1 MNFGQSQRHNDL
13 SAVRWF
19 DAYRGSFALFA
30 LKLRGVEHQPLA
42 TTPALLCTGLIRLR
56 WRPGEKRRGSLMTD
70 PFNVLVPRQNTQQP
84 DQTVAATAPSSL
96 AHRSPQG
103 GWVAASDAQFPQ
115 QPQQQPQ
122 QYQYPL
128 PLGGNQTRH
137 NFVLHG
143 SHIMQTGMGN
153 ASTPASQ
160 PFGHSLPGH
169 QAVAGSGH
177 PGASFP
183 VASGHTMMAA
193 VTPPWV
199 NAMGARGG
207 AASTMHQISDAQ
219 AMGGS
224 RSQQHQQPQQHSWRL
239 TTAGWGDSNKTTT
252 SPHITPLV
260 PPQQQPQQQ
269 LLQSS
274 SPSASVDTNDGGGNA
289 GGGAEWTPPGEQVHV
304 YEAMFAAA
312 SVGSAVPG
320 TVSGRAA
327 VQFFTRSG
335 LPKET
340 LKTVG
345 GV

>member
-1 MNFGQSQRHNDL
+1 M
-13 SAVRWF
+13 
-19 DAYRGSFALFA
+19 FA
-30 LKLRGVEHQPLA
+30 LKLRSVEHQPLA
-42 TTPALLCTGLIRLR
+42 TTPALPCTVLIPLR
-56 WRPGEKRRGSLMTD
+56 WIPGEKRGGSLMTD

-84 DQTVAATAPSSL
+84 DQSVAATAPSSL

-115 QPQQQPQ
+115 QPQQHP
-122 QYQYPL
+122 YPL
-128 PLGGNQTRH
+128 PLGGNQSRH
-137 NFVLHG
+137 DFILHG
-143 SHIMQTGMGN
+143 SHMMQPGMGN

-169 QAVAGSGH
+169 QAVESGH

-193 VTPPWV
+193 ATPPWV
-199 NAMGARGG
+199 NAMGIRGG
-207 AASTMHQISDAQ
+207 AACTMHQISDAHAQ
-219 AMGGS
+219 AIGGS
-224 RSQQHQQPQQHSWRL
+224 RINSQQHQQPQQPSWRL
-239 TTAGWGDSNKTTT
+239 TTAGWGDSNNTTT
-252 SPHITPLV
+252 SPHITPQV

-269 LLQSS
+269 IFQSS
-274 SPSASVDTNDGGGNA
+274 SPRASVDTNGGSGSA
-289 GGGAEWTPPGEQVHV
+289 GGGAEWTPPGELVHV

-345 GV
+345 GVRVHHVLC